1 MGGVFRIAVIES
13 NLESNNNMQVKPLLQ
28 PTIFST
34 LIGGQIIP
42 CYFYV
47 FVIVA
52 SIIKLM
58 SSICWND
65 MQEFRFT
72 IMIYSLC
79 SN

>member
-1 MGGVFRIAVIES
+1 
-13 NLESNNNMQVKPLLQ
+13 MQVKPLLQ

-34 LIGGQIIP
+34 LIEGQKFRVIF
-42 CYFYV
+42 YFT

-58 SSICWND
+58 SSLCWND

-72 IMIYSLC
+72 IMIYFLC
-79 SN
+79 ILIPTDFIPLG